1 MSKNKKKKQKNILLE
16 VTNSLIKILQLDA
29 MVFIFLILCIFPF
42 YYQNKYYNMGEA
54 KYLFFRYVSTGCL
67 GIFAAL
73 WILSLIIGRK
83 SHTEKRR
90 PSVIDW
96 FVLAYGGTV
105 WISYLFSDYKETA
118 LWGYGGWYVG
128 LVTQMF
134 FVLIYFLVSR
144 FWVKN
149 KIILVAGSGVAS
161 IVFLLGVM
169 HRFLLDPLEL
179 YLQLDSFYYPLFL
192 STIGQATWYSSYLC
206 TVFSIGLYFYWNGEK
221 TWERIFGGWFT
232 VIGFATMV
240 TQNSDS
246 AFIGFLL
253 ILFVFFWF
261 SFSSNTYFKRFLE
274 ILLMGLLT
282 FRCIGIL
289 QIIFSERTVE
299 LEPLSIFASQSP
311 FMMIPLVLIGV
322 FYYFVCKADKGGG
335 WEIQKY
341 QKVRKAFLW
350 VLVASLPISIILIY
364 FVTTGSLE
372 SLKGVGYLNF
382 DKYWGNAR
390 GFTWMFTADLFLQ
403 FPLFN
408 KMFGVGPDCYAPAAL
423 DFNHEVLWAQWGND
437 VLTNAHNEWFT
448 ALIFFGIVGLIA
460 YGGIFISGAARFA
473 NKAYKEPFLVALT
486 ACILGY
492 MGHNFFCY
500 QQVVCTPFIFLF
512 IGMGEGILRKE

>member
-179 YLQLDSFYYPLFL
+179 YLQLDSFYYPLF
-192 STIGQATWYSSYLC
+192 
-206 TVFSIGLYFYWNGEK
+206 
-221 TWERIFGGWFT
+221 
-232 VIGFATMV
+232 
-240 TQNSDS
+240 
-246 AFIGFLL
+246 
-253 ILFVFFWF
+253 
-261 SFSSNTYFKRFLE
+261 
-274 ILLMGLLT
+274 
-282 FRCIGIL
+282 
-289 QIIFSERTVE
+289 
-299 LEPLSIFASQSP
+299 
-311 FMMIPLVLIGV
+311 VL
-322 FYYFVCKADKGGG
+322 
-335 WEIQKY
+335 
-341 QKVRKAFLW
+341 
-350 VLVASLPISIILIY
+350 
-364 FVTTGSLE
+364 
-372 SLKGVGYLNF
+372 
-382 DKYWGNAR
+382 
-390 GFTWMFTADLFLQ
+390 
-403 FPLFN
+403 
-408 KMFGVGPDCYAPAAL
+408 
-423 DFNHEVLWAQWGND
+423 
-437 VLTNAHNEWFT
+437 
-448 ALIFFGIVGLIA
+448 
-460 YGGIFISGAARFA
+460 
-473 NKAYKEPFLVALT
+473 
-486 ACILGY
+486 
-492 MGHNFFCY
+492 
-500 QQVVCTPFIFLF
+500 
-512 IGMGEGILRKE
+512 